1 MKITHV
7 EVWTVPVPA
16 PSPSFT
22 WRAGLPGSGPEGT
35 RGILRIGTDDGASG
49 VAFASR
55 PGSATVLRDLVDRVW
70 RDELVGQD
78 PLQREHL
85 YHRMWELDRIEE
97 FALPY
102 LGTVDL
108 ALWDLAARA
117 AGQPL
122 WQLLGGART
131 RIPAYAST
139 TTFDT
144 TEEFLTVADRALEQ
158 GYRAIKLHAWGDAR
172 RDAALCR
179 ALREHVGPDVPLMY
193 DGSAGF
199 DLPDAIYLGH
209 ALTDAD
215 YLWYEEPMREFSV
228 SAYSALG
235 RAVRVPLLS
244 AETSDGSYMNSAD
257 FVSAGAPTFGL
268 RISSELRGGIS
279 GAMRTAHLA
288 DAFRLR
294 AEPHGM
300 GEPERHLCMAVSNAT
315 YYESLVTSTEFVRT
329 EGIDIDGHLLAPV
342 GPGVSL
348 PRTLDY
354 PPALAAYVN
363 PDPVA
368 LTGHDSAR

>member
-7 EVWTVPVPA
+7 EVWPVSVPAPVPA
-16 PSPSFT
+16 FR
-22 WRAGLPGSGPEGT
+22 WRQGLAGSGPEGE
-35 RGILRIGTDDGASG
+35 RGILRIGTDSGATG

-55 PGSATVLRDLVDRVW
+55 PGSATVLRDLVDRVL

-85 YHRMWELDRIEE
+85 YHRMWELDRLEE
-97 FALPY
+97 FPLPY
-102 LGTVDL
+102 FGTVDL
-108 ALWDLAARA
+108 ALWDLAARDA
-117 AGQPL
+117 EVPL

-139 TTFDT
+139 TTYET
-144 TEEFLTVADRALEQ
+144 TEEFLAVADRALAL
-158 GYRAIKLHAWGDAR
+158 GYPAIKLHAWGDAR
-172 RDAALCR
+172 KDAALCQ
-179 ALREHVGPDVPLMY
+179 ALRDHVGPDVPLMY

-199 DLPDAIYLGH
+199 DLPDAMYLGH
-209 ALTDAD
+209 ALAEAD

-228 SAYSALG
+228 SAYAALG

-244 AETSDGSYMNSAD
+244 AETSDGAYMNSAD
-257 FVSAGAPTFGL
+257 FVSAGAASFGL

-288 DAFRLR
+288 DSFRVR

-300 GEPERHLCMAVSNAT
+300 GEPERHLCMAVSNAS
-315 YYESLVTSTEFVRT
+315 YFESLVTHTGFERAA
-329 EGIDIDGHLLAPV
+329 GIDEAGHLLAPV

-348 PRTLDY
+348 PRTLEY
-354 PPALAAYVN
+354 PAELAEYVN
-363 PDPVA
+363 PDPTPRVMA
-368 LTGHDSAR
+368 

>member
-1 MKITHV
+1 MKITTV
-7 EVWTVPVPA
+7 EVWTVTVPA
-16 PSPSFT
+16 PSPSFK
-22 WRAGLPGSGPEGT
+22 WRAGLPGSGSEGE
-35 RGILRIGTDDGASG
+35 RGILRIGADTGATG

-55 PGSATVLRDLVDRVW
+55 PGSAGMLRDLVDRVW

-85 YHRMWELDRIEE
+85 YHRIWELDRLEE

-108 ALWDLAARA
+108 ALWDLAARD
-117 AGQPL
+117 AGLPL

-131 RIPAYAST
+131 KIPAYAST
-139 TTFDT
+139 TTYDT
-144 TEEFLTVADRALEQ
+144 TEEFLAVADRALAM
-158 GYRAIKLHAWGDAR
+158 GYPAIKLHAWGDAR
-172 RDAALCR
+172 KDAALCQ
-179 ALREHVGPDVPLMY
+179 ALRDHVGPDVPLMY

-199 DLPDAIYLGH
+199 DLPDAIFLGH
-209 ALTDAD
+209 ALSEAD

-228 SAYSALG
+228 NAYAALA

-244 AETSDGSYMNSAD
+244 AETSDGSFMNSAD
-257 FVSAGAPTFGL
+257 FVAAGAASFGL

-288 DAFRLR
+288 DAFRVR

-300 GEPERHLCMAVSNAT
+300 GEPERHLCMAVSNAS
-315 YYESLVTSTEFVRT
+315 YFESLVTHTGFERA
-329 EGIDIDGHLLAPV
+329 DGVDEDGFLLAPI

-348 PRTLDY
+348 PRGLDY
-354 PPALAAYVN
+354 PAELADYVN

-368 LTGHDSAR
+368 AATR